1 MIKKVFCRG
10 MAAALLSLMLGA
22 PLGAAEL
29 RAIQLNAG
37 ADSAEVTLDLDE
49 AVVESIFTLE
59 HPDRIVID
67 LRHTRHARSLDLPA
81 PGGVVTAVRFGPQPG
96 GTLRVVVQM
105 KSPLALHS
113 RWTGEDTR
121 GRQLVLNLG
130 EAATAPAP
138 AQLRTVRAAH
148 APGEGSRDVIIA
160 VDAGHGGQ
168 DPGAIGRGGTRE
180 KDVTLAIARALAERI
195 NAEAGMRAVLT
206 RDRDEFLELRDRIGR
221 AHTAHADMFVSVH
234 ADSIADRSISGA
246 SVYVLSAHGASSEA
260 ARVLAERE
268 NAADLM
274 GGVLEDKGGAARRCC
289 SIWRRPQII
298 GVSATAA
305 ERVVS
310 ALEGV
315 GEVRKA
321 QVQQAGFVV
330 LKSPDIPSM
339 LVETAYISNP
349 EEERRLKNASQ
360 QARLAD
366 AIASGIRSY
375 FVQNPPDGTRFK
387 QQRRDTLAQCR
398 GTPPPAPRHPARAAS
413 NARLWRPP
421 AGFACNLGRLHAYPY
436 PFRRTRR
443 SDRRRR
449 SDRAPGLGREGTRR
463 EQSRC
468 RSHAHRDRRG
478 ARRHRADPGPRRW
491 PRHRAAGACRSRSRA
506 TRRAKSP
513 RSMTSR
519 R

>member
-67 LRHTRHARSLDLPA
+67 LRHTRHARSLNLPA

-148 APGEGSRDVIIA
+148 APGEGSRDVIVA

-274 GGVLEDKGGAARRCC
+274 GGVLEDKGAL
-289 SIWRRPQII
+289 RPVLLDEAQTQII
-298 GVSATAA
+298 GVSASAA

-315 GEVRKA
+315 GDVRKV

-349 EEERRLKNASQ
+349 EEERRLKSASQ
-360 QARLAD
+360 QARLAE
-366 AIASGIRSY
+366 AIASGIRSF

-387 QQRRDTLAQCR
+387 QQRRDTLAS
-398 GTPPPAPRHPARAAS
+398 AAD
-413 NARLWRPP
+413 A
-421 AGFACNLGRLHAYPY
+421 
-436 PFRRTRR
+436 
-443 SDRRRR
+443 
-449 SDRAPGLGREGTRR
+449 
-463 EQSRC
+463 
-468 RSHAHRDRRG
+468 
-478 ARRHRADPGPRRW
+478 
-491 PRHRAAGACRSRSRA
+491 AAGPA
-506 TRRAKSP
+506 TP
-513 RSMTSR
+513 
-519 R
+519 